1 MAQGLHTKMISVA
14 AEILGCDVSKI
25 RISETATDKV
35 ANTSPTAASASS
47 DLNGMAVRIACE
59 KIRER
64 LNTLLVGDDSNL
76 SWKDL
81 VKKAYFARIDLCA
94 HGFYATPEPLGADF
108 PSNRANFNYFT
119 QGAAVAEV
127 ELDTLTGDWHAL
139 RVDILMVNS
148 FFFFSLIIRI
158 IFQGRWHIIKS
169 SNRCWSSRRCVRA
182 RSRFIYYGGTDL
194 G

>member
-1 MAQGLHTKMISVA
+1 MGQGLHTKMISVA
-14 AEILGCDVSKI
+14 AEVLGCDVNRI

-47 DLNGMAVRIACE
+47 DLNGMAIRNACE
-59 KIRER
+59 QIRER

-94 HGFYATPEPLGADF
+94 HGFYSTPDPLGADF
-108 PSNRANFNYFT
+108 ANNSANFNYFT

-139 RVDILMVNS
+139 RVDILMVS
-148 FFFFSLIIRI
+148 VFIP
-158 IFQGRWHIIKS
+158 
-169 SNRCWSSRRCVRA
+169 
-182 RSRFIYYGGTDL
+182 RFVINTFL
-194 G
+194 FRMLEHH